1 MAGPN
6 LNRMSTVIR
15 MELMSNIERI
25 LEEEIISLN
34 NLVFLFS
41 EAARTERFLSRPKPP
56 NTPAMYDLLST
67 LYVPGDWSYYEKA
80 LLKLRA
86 TPKQITRW
94 EFSIDALLA
103 IEEDISKDP
112 LLDRQII
119 WMRANRFKWTQ
130 VGKHFGFS
138 RYSIKNRYMKVLT
151 ALTNKLKKNNKKYCK
166 LNRILYLI

>member
-41 EAARTERFLSRPKPP
+41 EAARTERFLSRPKPSSA
-56 NTPAMYDLLST
+56 PAMYDLLATS
-67 LYVPGDWSYYEKA
+67 YEVGDWSYYEKA

-86 TPKQITRW
+86 TPRQITRW
-94 EFSIDALLA
+94 DFAIDVLLA
-103 IEEDISKDP
+103 VDINISKDP
-112 LLDRQII
+112 ILDRQIL
-119 WMRANRFKWTQ
+119 WMRANRYKWTHIA
-130 VGKHFGFS
+130 KHFGFNRSTLKS
-138 RYSIKNRYMKVLT
+138 RYTNLLSRLCKKIKKEI
-151 ALTNKLKKNNKKYCK
+151 K
-166 LNRILYLI
+166 